1 MTNLVVVEETE
12 ELDAQR
18 VNVEVEE
25 RTWCCR
31 WPRYPAEVTG
41 RIEDMAAEKT
51 PGRYA
56 HGFCWR

>member
-1 MTNLVVVEETE
+1 VEETE
-12 ELDAQR
+12 ELEAQR
-18 VNVEVEE
+18 VNVEE
-25 RTWCCR
+25 RTRCCR

-41 RIEDMAAEKT
+41 RIEGMAAERT